1 MDLKSLIPKRKGKT
15 EDAEK
20 AMALDPKAIAELL
33 GTSQAAL
40 DAFEEAYRIH
50 ALDASASPEGDVFQT
65 NSRQAE
71 RMRADAN
78 THANDA
84 DAMTAADELVGRI
97 ASELAS
103 LTQVYTYDPDR
114 GCGFM
119 PARALPAD
127 CRVTREEITA
137 LPCDLRPQLT
147 GELCRKDVDE
157 ASGAT
162 VLGMLAK
169 SMRTEDRD
177 LAKSLYGMFRQ
188 GLDILDVDPLLYE
201 IIGMNRNSMGHWF
214 PQLVHAAENEGFFR
228 IPKTTIAK
236 IPMTLLQMTRLDY
249 AGMTETT
256 LRAVDAWAREVFSL
270 EPDGDYFV
278 KTGTYSSKFD
288 FRNARVTTPDEVAEL
303 GRYLLYIHHQ
313 ALQMASPLTR
323 PCIYGVSTTN
333 EWVVREFIDDPDGNP
348 TIYKGLPLRCEM
360 RAFVD
365 CDEDR
370 VLSLVPY
377 WDEDVMAKRF
387 AENRDGHDVHDA
399 VAFEM
404 SRERLRREFD
414 ACAPTVLE
422 HLLPLVERLDLEG
435 QWSIDIMKSGDDLY
449 LIDMALAEN
458 SAFYDSVPKALR
470 RPSAERWLPEI
481 R

>member
-1 MDLKSLIPKRKGKT
+1 MNLKSLLELKRR
-15 EDAEK
+15 K
-20 AMALDPKAIAELL
+20 AAKDTMALDPRAIAELL
-33 GTSQAAL
+33 GTSQMAL

-50 ALDASASPEGDVFQT
+50 ALDAEASPEDDVFHA

-71 RMRADAN
+71 RMRAGAGHAGETAHEGDVDA
-78 THANDA
+78 
-84 DAMTAADELVGRI
+84 LVGRI

-127 CRVTREEITA
+127 CRVTREDVAA
-137 LPCDLRPQLT
+137 LPRDLRPQLT
-147 GELCRKDVDE
+147 GELCRKDVDG
-157 ASGAT
+157 AFGAT

-169 SMRTEDRD
+169 SMQTEDPN

-201 IIGMNRNSMGHWF
+201 VIGMNRNSMGHWF
-214 PQLVHAAENEGFFR
+214 PQLVYAAEGEGFFR

-270 EPDGDYFV
+270 EPDGDYFI

-288 FRNARVTTPDEVAEL
+288 FRNARVTTPGEVAEL

-313 ALQMASPLTR
+313 ALQMAGPLCS

-333 EWVVREFIDDPDGNP
+333 EWVVREFIDDPGNHP
-348 TIYKGLPLRCEM
+348 TIYKGLPLRCEY

-365 CDEDR
+365 CDADR
-370 VLSLVPY
+370 VLSIVPY
-377 WDEDVMAKRF
+377 WDDEVMTRRF
-387 AENRDGHDVHDA
+387 AENRDAHDVHDA

-404 SRERLRREFD
+404 SRERLRREFESH
-414 ACAPTVLE
+414 VGEVRGHLE
-422 HLLPLVERLDLEG
+422 DIVADIDLAG
-435 QWSIDIMKSGDDLY
+435 QWSVDVMQSGDEFY

-458 SAFYDSVPKALR
+458 SAFYDSVPRKLR
-470 RPSAERWLPEI
+470 RPSKENWLPTI
-481 R
+481 G